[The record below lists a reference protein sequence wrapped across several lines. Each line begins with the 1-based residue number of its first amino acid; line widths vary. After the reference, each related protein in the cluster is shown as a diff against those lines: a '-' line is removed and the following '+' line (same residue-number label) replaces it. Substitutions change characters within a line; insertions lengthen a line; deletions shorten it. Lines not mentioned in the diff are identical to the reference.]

1 MITNSIFIL
10 GAGSSKE
17 YGMPLWDELSDEIK
31 RKVSAFRQDS
41 LENLLQICCQHHPH
55 LNEEERQYAVSF
67 VDEVLSSVGE
77 NERFAT
83 IDEAISTLLKETEY
97 HLYNEKFT
105 KHLRQTPSEE
115 FFWALL
121 FWTFRE
127 LIIGEKGK
135 GTTTSPAETF
145 LFQGAHQTK
154 GWLRSLIGE
163 NGKLLIDD
171 KTNMFIDFNYDDL
184 LYTCFCY
191 LKCDSYYMSPQHN
204 SSSLKRE
211 ERKSQELRDL
221 KEEAREIASE
231 ISKEWTNLKNQNR
244 NERNILTKGQGQNTR
259 LQSLNSKLIQI
270 NKSIQD
276 KNVKSPIEFKYD
288 WMRNAPV
295 KETINLFQLH
305 GYFGMLTHAAHNW
318 SKEYKK
324 VLASQSKSESYRGSE
339 PISCHDAGEIQFKNI
354 NNTIESGSHNRLLIL
369 GLGSRSLDF
378 NLAKIN
384 FESMT
389 AVISSI
395 WFTCYDELE
404 VSFYNDYFRERFGHG
419 LELRRFKT
427 CSDLANALSK
437 LSSLQ

>member
-31 RKVSAFRQDS
+31 RKVNAFRHGS

-115 FFWALL
+115 FFWSLL

-127 LIIGEKGK
+127 LIIGEEGK

-145 LFQGAHQTK
+145 LFHGAHQTK

-163 NGKLLIDD
+163 NGKLLCDD
-171 KTNMFIDFNYDDL
+171 TTNMFIDFNYDDL
-184 LYTCFCY
+184 FYTCFCY
-191 LKCDSYYMSPQHN
+191 LKCDSYYMSSQHN

-270 NKSIQD
+270 NKNIQD

-295 KETINLFQLH
+295 K
-305 GYFGMLTHAAHNW
+305 
-318 SKEYKK
+318 
-324 VLASQSKSESYRGSE
+324 
-339 PISCHDAGEIQFKNI
+339 
-354 NNTIESGSHNRLLIL
+354 
-369 GLGSRSLDF
+369 
-378 NLAKIN
+378 
-384 FESMT
+384 
-389 AVISSI
+389 
-395 WFTCYDELE
+395 
-404 VSFYNDYFRERFGHG
+404 
-419 LELRRFKT
+419 
-427 CSDLANALSK
+427 
-437 LSSLQ
+437 